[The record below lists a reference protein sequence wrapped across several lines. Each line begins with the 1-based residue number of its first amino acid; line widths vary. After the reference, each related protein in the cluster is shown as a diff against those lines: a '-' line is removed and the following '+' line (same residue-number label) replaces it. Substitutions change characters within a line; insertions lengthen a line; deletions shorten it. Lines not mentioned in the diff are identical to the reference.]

1 MSATE
6 SNINKLVE
14 NVLEE
19 SEPVVIIKYEAPKPP
34 RDISLITKPTL
45 IKLPSTFAKKF
56 IEKALNF
63 YADTEGKWFR
73 RFIRMVNNPQL
84 HIDLNTVIN
93 NMVKDII
100 KDEDESSFAF
110 NQHKQMLTMQAMGSL
125 SEISDMLWQRL
136 TQSSTTE
143 QSVTT
148 KADGKEITIITK
160 RTILPALDHLNWE
173 LSNNGIEY
181 TLDGKFICHLQQIE
195 GRAAVFNS
203 SPIFKTEYKT
213 EYKPKTTT
221 DDEGFETVHYTKPK
235 NDESTNPNY
244 RTVPCKF
251 FTETGSCKYGDKCT
265 FLHNSTG
272 EQAIKSCNFGEK
284 CNRKDTCR
292 FSHEPASTAAAS
304 IAGTY
309 AAKAAEPVKP
319 KPTAGF
325 TGKANAGAGKA

>member
-1 MSATE
+1 MSAIE
-6 SNINKLVE
+6 SNINKLAE
-14 NVLEE
+14 SVLEE
-19 SEPVVIIKYEAPKPP
+19 SEPVVIIKDEAPKPP
-34 RDISLITKPTL
+34 RDISLIKKPML
-45 IKLPSTFAKKF
+45 IKMPGTFAKQI
-56 IEKALNF
+56 IEKALNY
-63 YADTEGKWFR
+63 YADKEGKWFR

-84 HIDLNTVIN
+84 HIDLNTVLN

-110 NQHKQMLTMQAMGSL
+110 NQHKQLLTMQAMGSL
-125 SEISDMLWQRL
+125 SEISEILWQRL

-148 KADGKEITIITK
+148 KADGKEVTIITK

-173 LSNNGIEY
+173 LSNSGIEY

-203 SPIFKTEYKT
+203 SPIFKTEYK
-213 EYKPKTTT
+213 PKTT
-221 DDEGFETVHYTKPK
+221 DDEGFTTVRHDKHAS
-235 NDESTNPNY
+235 NSDESTNINY

-251 FTETGSCKYGDKCT
+251 FTETGSCKYADKCT
-265 FLHNSTG
+265 FLHISTG
-272 EQAIKSCNFGEK
+272 EQTIKPCNFGEK